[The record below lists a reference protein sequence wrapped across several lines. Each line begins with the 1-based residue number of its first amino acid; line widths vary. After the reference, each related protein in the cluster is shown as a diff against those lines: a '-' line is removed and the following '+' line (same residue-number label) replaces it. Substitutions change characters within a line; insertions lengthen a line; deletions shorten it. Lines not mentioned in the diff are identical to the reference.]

1 MLCQASITPVDTVA
15 QGGYLHQTMST
26 ATPDTSIHT
35 APKGAEEPVLGRTL
49 PSLLD
54 EACEQHPQDAA
65 LGGWKDD
72 DADCRSTLG
81 FRHDAESLALALL
94 NRGIQRG
101 DRVCMLMRNDVDFC
115 LVDMACL
122 IAGITNVPLY
132 RNIQRSHLEFI
143 LDQTEAVALVLSDA
157 GVSRRVATMLAARP
171 GGLLIIG
178 KRDVDLPEAIHAW
191 DTPRTTLEHLID
203 EGRLLLKKSPDRPTE
218 LKAMILP
225 RDVATIIS
233 TSGTTGN
240 PKGVVLAHESLAF
253 SGCTGFNGI
262 QELQVGGEE
271 KALSFLPMA
280 HVFQRALYYALL
292 RAGIPIRFAS
302 PQDLIEAFA
311 RVRPTVFATVPR
323 VLERIYGGIRAKGAE
338 LAGLKRWIFNASF
351 HFACD
356 FRLDRQLS
364 FMDSLRR
371 SLFDRLV
378 YSKWRAAAGGRLHVI
393 ICGGAP
399 LDASIARFFGAAGML
414 PLQGYGLTETSPIIT
429 YCRTPW
435 NRAGTAGPPM
445 SGVEVRLAEDGE
457 ILTRGPHL
465 MLEYYRRPDATDEAI
480 DADGFFHTGDIGT
493 FDSDGYL
500 TLTDRKKNLFKLSTG
515 RYVTPQPLESALNA
529 EPVISACIVLGEG
542 RQFCTAI
549 LFPEDDR
556 LLAWAESEGLPS
568 DLTIDELLE
577 HPEVQAYIDSLVE
590 AANKGLPSWSA
601 IQHYRIINCELTVES
616 GLLTPT
622 MKVKRPAFLERFKN
636 IIDDFYETSES

>member
-1 MLCQASITPVDTVA
+1 MDTVP

-35 APKGAEEPVLGRTL
+35 APEGAEEPVLGRTL

-54 EACEQHPQDAA
+54 EACELYPQDAA
-65 LGGWKDD
+65 LGGWRDD
-72 DADCRSTLG
+72 DADCRSTLS
-81 FRHDAESLALALL
+81 FRHDAECLALAML
-94 NRGIQRG
+94 NRGIERG

-132 RNIQRSHLEFI
+132 RNIQDSHLEFI

-157 GVSRRVATMLAARP
+157 GVSRRVAMMLSARP
-171 GGLLIIG
+171 ANLLIIG
-178 KRDVDLPEAIHAW
+178 KRDVDLPEAIHNW

-203 EGRLLLKKSPDRPTE
+203 EGRILHEKTPNRPTE
-218 LKAMILP
+218 LKAMIQP
-225 RDVATIIS
+225 RDIATIIY

-262 QELQVGGEE
+262 QELRAGTEE
-271 KALSFLPMA
+271 RALSFLPMA
-280 HVFQRALYYALL
+280 HVFQRALYYAMI

-302 PQDLIEAFA
+302 PQDLLEAFA

-338 LAGLKRWIFNASF
+338 LTGFKRWIFNASF
-351 HFACD
+351 RFACQLP
-356 FRLDRQLS
+356 LDRPAAGINAI
-364 FMDSLRR
+364 RR
-371 SLFDRLV
+371 AIFDRLV

-393 ICGGAP
+393 VCGGAP
-399 LDASIARFFGAAGML
+399 LNATIARFFGAAGML

-435 NRAGTAGPPM
+435 NRGGTAGPPM
-445 SGVEVRLAEDGE
+445 AGVEVRLAVDGE
-457 ILTRGPHL
+457 ILTRGPHI
-465 MLEYYRRPDATDEAI
+465 MLEYYRRPDATAEAI

-493 FDSDGYL
+493 FDADGYL

-529 EPVISACIVLGEG
+529 EPLISACVVLGEG
-542 RQFCTAI
+542 RRFCTAI
-549 LFPEDDR
+549 LFPEADR
-556 LLAWAESEGLPS
+556 LLTWAKTKCLPD
-568 DLTIDELLE
+568 DLTVDQLLE
-577 HPEVQAYIDSLVE
+577 LPEVQNHIDSLVE

-601 IQHYRIINCELTVES
+601 IQHYRIINHELSVES

-622 MKVKRPAFLERFKN
+622 MKVKRPAFLKKFKDT
-636 IIDDFYETSES
+636 IAELYETSQI